1 MRIGGLV
8 RFSLSDYPGVPSAVV
23 FTQGCNF
30 RCPFCHNAGLLD
42 ASGDAMPE
50 AEVWR
55 FLEARAGK
63 LAGLVVSGGEPTLQ
77 PDLADFCRRAK
88 ALGYRVK
95 LDTNGS
101 RPDVVAGLLEAG
113 LVDFVA
119 MDVKAPASC
128 YDRLSGVRTPM
139 ARLWDTMRLIANSG
153 LPHEFRTT
161 NVRSLLSRGDLEAVR
176 AMIPADSPHTINAFR
191 PELAL
196 DPALRILGEQ
206 GSVAVAG

>member
-8 RFSLSDYPGVPSAVV
+8 RFSLSDYPGLPAAVV

-30 RCPFCHNAGLLD
+30 RCPFCHNAGLLPSTPLG
-42 ASGDAMPE
+42 AGDDDTLPE

-95 LDTNGS
+95 LDTNGT

-119 MDVKAPASC
+119 MDVKAPASG

-139 ARLWDTMRLIANSG
+139 ARLWESLRLIAASG
-153 LPHEFRTT
+153 LPHQFRTT
-161 NVRSLLSRGDLEAVR
+161 NVEPLLSQGDLDAIR
-176 AMIPADSPHTINAFR
+176 AMIPAGSPHTINAFR

-196 DPALRILGEQ
+196 DPTLRE
-206 GSVAVAG
+206 AVAG